1 MRIFARFLA
10 TRRKNNI
17 QMNKIINNTAFAPL
31 GTSGYESPTMTV
43 VETVIEGLL
52 CVSKVGSDLTV
63 DPWEGDGDFDW

>member
-43 VETVIEGLL
+43 VETTVEGVL
-52 CVSKVGSDLTV
+52 CQSMKDNTFEGWGEDDDL
-63 DPWEGDGDFDW
+63 WS